1 MNVVLMCK
9 LADVMDG
16 IDVAGHQVGDVLD
29 LAPADARL
37 LLAEQ
42 WAIPERRRECG
53 TPPAR
58 ERRRTTFPLCEPGQ
72 TDLERAS

>member
-1 MNVVLMCK
+1 MKVVLTRK
-9 LADVMDG
+9 LAHVMDG

-37 LLAEQ
+37 LLAEH

-53 TPPAR
+53 PAPAR
-58 ERRRTTFPLCEPGQ
+58 ERRRSTFPLCEPGQ

>member
-1 MNVVLMCK
+1 MKVVLTRKM
-9 LADVMDG
+9 ADVMDG
-16 IDVAGHQVGDVLD
+16 IDVAGYQVGDVLD

-42 WAIPERRRECG
+42 WAIPERRRQCG
-53 TPPAR
+53 KPPAR
-58 ERRRTTFPLCEPGQ
+58 ERRRTTFPRCEPGE